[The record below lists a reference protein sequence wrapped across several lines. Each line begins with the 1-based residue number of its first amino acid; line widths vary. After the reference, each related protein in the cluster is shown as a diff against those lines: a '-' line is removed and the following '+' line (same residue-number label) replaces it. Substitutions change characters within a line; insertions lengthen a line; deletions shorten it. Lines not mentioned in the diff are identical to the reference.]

1 MNGAVT
7 VSGVLP
13 RYIYSY
19 SDALN
24 VQTRQTVA
32 FQASCKC
39 GWSGKWRD
47 RRLDACDDY
56 QAHKQRKH
64 GGAQ

>member
-1 MNGAVT
+1 MIGTAT

-13 RYIYSY
+13 RYIYNY

-32 FQASCKC
+32 FQATCKC
-39 GWSGKWRD
+39 GYSGKWRSS
-47 RRLDACDDY
+47 RIDAVEDY
-56 QAHKQRKH
+56 QTHKRRKH
-64 GGAQ
+64 GNH